1 MSITFA
7 RRKTLGIFLYCLH
20 RLTCTSFTAWS
31 LRSIAP
37 SRVFS
42 GECLPSVDPGSKEC
56 AACGVA
62 MHLQGEVFTAK
73 WENVSGVKKSHLAV
87 SAFPA
92 GNWGVRMSL
101 FNTFHLLSL
110 YSESG
115 GAKIGKDFIIPSL
128 TPGRVLRVDA
138 PTSVSWPPVDS
149 SERYP
154 ANRGTEAGA
163 VPRRRGKKGGNVE
176 GKGRARWT
184 RIQWLGDWAWTQ
196 ESVVQSLSTQKFEA

>member
-7 RRKTLGIFLYCLH
+7 RRKALGIFLYCLH

-31 LRSIAP
+31 LSSIAP

-92 GNWGVRMSL
+92 GNWEVRMSL
-101 FNTFHLLSL
+101 FNIFHLLSL

-115 GAKIGKDFIIPSL
+115 GAKIGKDFIIQSMHPPQF
-128 TPGRVLRVDA
+128 PGRQ
-138 PTSVSWPPVDS
+138 SIPP
-149 SERYP
+149 YP
-154 ANRGTEAGA
+154 VPGKAWVPETGA

-196 ESVVQSLSTQKFEA
+196 ESVVQSLSTKKFEA